1 MQTECFLE
9 AVYQQFLGSL
19 CLLNIEIKVK
29 SEKYCSILYVRMQ
42 TLNVD
47 TPVTERSVFWNE
59 SLVRS
64 SKFRVPEEHGEESV
78 TQDARCTM
86 TVSTI
91 NSSDFGL
98 RHVTAKGVRRSHLS
112 LYKGSENPAHEAS
125 TFFQHFPQTL

>member
-9 AVYQQFLGSL
+9 AVYRQFLGSL

-64 SKFRVPEEHGEESV
+64 SKFRFPEEHGEESV
-78 TQDARCTM
+78 THDARCTM
-86 TVSTI
+86 HDDSKH
-91 NSSDFGL
+91 N
-98 RHVTAKGVRRSHLS
+98 
-112 LYKGSENPAHEAS
+112 
-125 TFFQHFPQTL
+125 